1 VLFVLHIRECDL
13 QVQAFGKSFV
23 SATSITRQCFT
34 TSGMICRVSFDYDYC
49 SLLESKDVKIQIE
62 SLNSFG
68 LVKTVYKPVSVCDV
82 IDAVRRRS
90 ASPLPHHLS
99 VSQPGSGTLP
109 PTDHGKAGLSPV
121 TDGDM
126 TTFPWSVG
134 SSQSGIGC
142 RGTARHWR
150 GQTWL

>member
-1 VLFVLHIRECDL
+1 MLFVLHIRECDL

-90 ASPLPHHLS
+90 ASPLPPS
-99 VSQPGSGTLP
+99 SIGQSAGKWNSAADRPWESWPVSS
-109 PTDHGKAGLSPV
+109 H
-121 TDGDM
+121 
-126 TTFPWSVG
+126 
-134 SSQSGIGC
+134 
-142 RGTARHWR
+142 
-150 GQTWL
+150 